1 MTRHRLIRCDAERV
15 IGCAISLHPDL
26 ERTVPEQ
33 TMRWFTHGDPPGAAA
48 LSWSSRPSVGVL
60 RCCLEI
66 ERTACGVLVHLT
78 VTPLIRSGVPG
89 AGRMTRGVA
98 EIWAAR
104 QLNSLA
110 RLVDAAVT
118 GTTVEAA

>member
-1 MTRHRLIRCDAERV
+1 MVHARRSAWGSRAELVVPAVGRCAPLLPRD
-15 IGCAISLHPDL
+15 
-26 ERTVPEQ
+26 
-33 TMRWFTHGDPPGAAA
+33 
-48 LSWSSRPSVGVL
+48 
-60 RCCLEI
+60 
-66 ERTACGVLVHLT
+66 RTACGALVHLT

-118 GTTVEAA
+118 GTTAEAT